1 MNHGKY
7 VLIML
12 IDSSV
17 KRTKSLAIQ
26 QGMVI
31 NIKRWVIALF
41 LRFTRRTVSR
51 RNKCH
56 YTSFD
61 AHNVA
66 RNLRRLSF
74 HPMRCLSNVQNA
86 ALPILSACYPCF
98 PRAKRPAMSE
108 RLQLRLADRLLEGSL
123 ERRFISAVG

>member
-1 MNHGKY
+1 
-7 VLIML
+7 ML
-12 IDSSV
+12 IHSFT

-26 QGMVI
+26 HGMVI
-31 NIKRWVIALF
+31 NMISLLIELF
-41 LRFTRRTVSR
+41 LRFTRQTVTR

-56 YTSFD
+56 YTSFG

-66 RNLRRLSF
+66 MNLSRLSF
-74 HPMRCLSNVQNA
+74 HPMKSLYNVQNA
-86 ALPILSACYPCF
+86 EPPALSAFYPCF

-108 RLQLRLADRLLEGSL
+108 LLQLRLADRLLEVSL